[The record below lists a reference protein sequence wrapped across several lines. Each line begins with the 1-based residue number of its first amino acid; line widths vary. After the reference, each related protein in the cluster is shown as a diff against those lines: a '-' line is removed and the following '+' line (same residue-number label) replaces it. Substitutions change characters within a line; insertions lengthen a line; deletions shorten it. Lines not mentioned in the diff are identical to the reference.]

1 MNIQN
6 NQPPQQEIVENTVQ
20 TQVAQPLQNF
30 PIPTIKLEGNN
41 IQEKQ

>member
-6 NQPPQQEIVENTVQ
+6 NQPPQQEIVENKVQ
-20 TQVAQPLQNF
+20 TQVAQPLQNS
-30 PIPTIKLEGNN
+30 PIPTIKLEGNS